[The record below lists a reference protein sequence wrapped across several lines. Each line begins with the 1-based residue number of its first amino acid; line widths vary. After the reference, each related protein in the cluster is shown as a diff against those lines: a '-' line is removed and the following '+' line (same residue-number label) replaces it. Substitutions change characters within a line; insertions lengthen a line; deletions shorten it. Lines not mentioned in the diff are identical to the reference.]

1 MRSVHPVTMFR
12 FVSFHKFWL
21 PIGLHSS
28 CSFSP
33 VEHVKNA
40 LQNITAEWTPRS
52 VQSELHLEDIGGDV
66 LEDRDQVDGDLLV
79 VAAVLQ
85 NLKEGCGKR
94 LQFEKSES
102 ELRAHRERSN
112 WEFQNHRNH

>member
-1 MRSVHPVTMFR
+1 M
-12 FVSFHKFWL
+12 
-21 PIGLHSS
+21 
-28 CSFSP
+28 
-33 VEHVKNA
+33 
-40 LQNITAEWTPRS
+40 TAEWTPRS

-66 LEDRDQVDGDLLV
+66 LEDRDQVDRDLLV